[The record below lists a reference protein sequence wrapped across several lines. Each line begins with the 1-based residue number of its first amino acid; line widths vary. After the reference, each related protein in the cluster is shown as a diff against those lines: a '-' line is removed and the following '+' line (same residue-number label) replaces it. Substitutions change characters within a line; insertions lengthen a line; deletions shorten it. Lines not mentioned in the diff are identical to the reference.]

1 MAKKK
6 EEHKLVVVGREEP
19 KALASNIAPLR
30 LQLDF
35 DSWWMLTQQRLR
47 LRPELKEAVRKHLVS
62 RGFMVRQ
69 DFDAGL
75 QDFGIKT

>member
-1 MAKKK
+1 MARKK
-6 EEHKLVVVGREEP
+6 EEQKLVIAGQEQQ
-19 KALASNIAPLR
+19 KAPVAQIAPLR

-35 DSWWMLTQQRLR
+35 DSWWMLTQQRLK
-47 LRPELKEAVRKHLVS
+47 LRPELKESVRKHLMS
-62 RGFMVRQ
+62 RGFMARL

>member
-1 MAKKK
+1 MAKRSK
-6 EEHKLVVVGREEP
+6 EEQKLVIAGQEP
-19 KALASNIAPLR
+19 AAPAVQIEPLR

-35 DSWWMLTQQRLR
+35 DSWWILTQQRLR
-47 LRPELKEAVRKHLVS
+47 LRPELKESVRKHLIA
-62 RGFMVRQ
+62 RGFMVKL